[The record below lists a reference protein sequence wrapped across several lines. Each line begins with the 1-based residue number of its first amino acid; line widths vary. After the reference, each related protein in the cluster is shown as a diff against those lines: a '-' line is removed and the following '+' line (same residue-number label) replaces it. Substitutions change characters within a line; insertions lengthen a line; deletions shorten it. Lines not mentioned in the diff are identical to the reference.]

1 MTLRM
6 FAAGLALASLAIAPG
21 PSAAE
26 EGGHS
31 LEQIVVEM
39 ATTPAGHAALAAHY
53 RAKADEARAE
63 MRNHESMARSYNGGK
78 LVLKQ
83 RMKRHCDNIAQEYA
97 AMAKEYD
104 GLAQLHAEEAKKSE

>member
-1 MTLRM
+1 MTIRT

-31 LEQIVVEM
+31 LEQVVVEM
-39 ATTPAGHAALAAHY
+39 ASTPEEHAALAAHY
-53 RAKADEARAE
+53 RAKANEARAQ
-63 MRNHESMARSYNGGK
+63 MRNPEGMVRPYNGGK

-83 RMKRHCDNIAQEYA
+83 RMKRHCDNIVQEYA
-97 AMAKEYD
+97 TMAKEYE